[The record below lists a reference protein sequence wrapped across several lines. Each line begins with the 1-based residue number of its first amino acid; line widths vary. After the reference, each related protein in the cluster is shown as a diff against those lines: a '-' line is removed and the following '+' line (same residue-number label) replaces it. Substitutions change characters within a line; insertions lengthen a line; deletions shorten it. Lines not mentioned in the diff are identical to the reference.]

1 MRRAA
6 LLIVAGA
13 VAWRLAAFAN
23 EPFWGS
29 WHLALVGAGITLG
42 FYIVLAVGVVA
53 IFALARKSRPPLEA
67 TATLVLIIGLL
78 ATIPVGFAYDDG
90 CNDHTT
96 DTPAGLVPILAL
108 AHPEQSH
115 LSYQDMTTLVACS

>member
-6 LLIVAGA
+6 LLTVAA
-13 VAWRLAAFAN
+13 VVVWRLAAFAS

-29 WHLALVGAGITLG
+29 WHLALLGAGIAVG
-42 FYIVLAVGVVA
+42 FYAVLAVGVVA
-53 IFALARKSRPPLEA
+53 IFALARKRRPPLEA

-78 ATIPVGFAYDDG
+78 AAVPVGFAYDDG

-96 DTPAGLVPILAL
+96 DSPAGLVPVLAL
-108 AHPEQSH
+108 AHPTQSH
-115 LSYQDMTTLVACS
+115 LSYQDMTTLMACS